1 MFCRGVDVFTLGRDK
16 PRTPIEGVYLPQVH
30 IIKIKKFKKTID
42 SLKNI

>member
-30 IIKIKKFKKTID
+30 I
-42 SLKNI
+42 N